1 MSNIP
6 IVFSE
11 PDSPEAQALLKQA
24 FEQRQQPFPQVGLL
38 FKVSQQPDGSEQMVN
53 WQITDAE
60 QIQAIALGMTL
71 AEQSKVDNTFS
82 TRRTT
87 T

>member
-1 MSNIP
+1 MSKLP

-11 PDSPEAQALLKQA
+11 PDSPEAQAMLKQA

-38 FKVSQQPDGSEQMVN
+38 FKVRQQPDGSEQMVN